1 VGLRQKARWA
11 ATPVLLF
18 AFAMVACTPANP
30 SPVATN
36 TATAAPPSW
45 FMRGTFGRD
54 TTCQPPGYN
63 NDNGCLFGTGVSNM
77 KAAGFNT
84 VQAEPYAGA
93 LAALSSSGLK
103 AVVWVGGWKKATC
116 VWDLSDAQ
124 LTDTINSI
132 KGSPAILMYYLA
144 DEPLLSTCPAAPAAF
159 AARTALVHRLDPG
172 SRTFTL
178 LQDYDRG
185 PVDYAA
191 WKGAVDVLGFDLYP
205 CSFQNGIDLSAQPKT
220 RKPCDFSN
228 VLDAN
233 IKRIE
238 KAGITG
244 YIGVMQDFQDCYYE
258 LPSNSDLRT
267 QMTHWQQLATHLAG
281 YLIFSW
287 NFTGNPC
294 AYGSVG
300 QQLDNVPG
308 NVAEL
313 GYENAHFFQGG

>member
-1 VGLRQKARWA
+1 LRKKARWA
-11 ATPVLLF
+11 ATSVLLF
-18 AFAMVACTPANP
+18 AFATVVCTPANP
-30 SPVATN
+30 SPGATH
-36 TATAAPPSW
+36 TVTAAPPSW

-63 NDNGCLFGTGVSNM
+63 DDNGCLFGTGISNM

-84 VQAEPYAGA
+84 VQAEPYPGA
-93 LAALSSSGLK
+93 LAALANSGLK

-116 VWDLSDAQ
+116 VWDLSDSQ

-144 DEPLLSTCPAAPAAF
+144 DEPLLSTCPQAPAAF

-233 IKRIE
+233 LKRIE

-258 LPSNSDLRT
+258 LPANGDLHT

-287 NFTGNPC
+287 NFAGNPC
-294 AYGSVG
+294 AYGSLG
-300 QQLDNVPG
+300 QQLDHVSG

-313 GYENAHFFQGG
+313 SYENAHFFQGG